1 MLWRSKI
8 WRLSLFHYPHPPE
21 FQQTPSSDP
30 NGNGL
35 GHQMKSYMN
44 CILSKFAIM
53 VLMPKSC
60 GEKRCVTT
68 LKTAAQIKKSVRTLA
83 CNFCKKR
90 YLLPLLLKSPVTPI
104 LSLNRPLARLA
115 YKLQP
120 VPGSQIVQ
128 WERIKTSK
136 TKVRRAQ
143 PGKGDVGGGALSLP
157 SPRAFFA
164 FLITE
169 RLSTTISEPGTG

>member
-8 WRLSLFHYPHPPE
+8 WRLSLFYYPHPPE
-21 FQQTPSSDP
+21 FQQTPFLRQIDPAP

-44 CILSKFAIM
+44 CILLKFAIM

-68 LKTAAQIKKSVRTLA
+68 VKTAVQIKKSVRTLTS
-83 CNFCKKR
+83 NFCKKR
-90 YLLPLLLKSPVTPI
+90 YLLPLLLKPPVTPI

-115 YKLQP
+115 YKLLQ
-120 VPGSQIVQ
+120 VELKFFQYRKRQ
-128 WERIKTSK
+128 FFLCFLWQK
-136 TKVRRAQ
+136 RAYQ
-143 PGKGDVGGGALSLP
+143 DQ
-157 SPRAFFA
+157 
-164 FLITE
+164 E
-169 RLSTTISEPGTG
+169 